1 MAKRKTSKLE
11 KFFQD
16 YPIVLVVLITF
27 VLGIS
32 IGYGISHKSFRGW
45 SRPTQ
50 KVLESHVFKEA
61 AIASTVPAASFST
74 SLPKPVVPQPS
85 RVEKVTP
92 LQKLFRPKP
101 EAGKLEK
108 PKIVFVIDD
117 IGYNKRYAQLLFS
130 INRPL
135 TVAILPQITYSKYFA
150 EEAKKR
156 GFETLLHLP
165 LEPEDIGEDPG
176 PGLIRA
182 NMKTDEI
189 KLILENDLASVPG
202 VIGVNNHM
210 GSHASRDRGLMY
222 LILKELKRRQLFF
235 LDSMTHPK
243 SVGHRV
249 AYALGMPVLKRDV
262 FLDNIDDFNYVM
274 ERIQEVAEVAK
285 QTGNAVAI
293 GHYRENTLL
302 AVKKSIPRLE
312 AEGFEIVALQNV
324 IASPDGTKQ
333 SRV

>member
-1 MAKRKTSKLE
+1 MARRKTSKLK

-16 YPIVLVVLITF
+16 YPIILTVLITF
-27 VLGIS
+27 VLGAS
-32 IGYGISHKSFRGW
+32 IGYGVAHKNFKGW
-45 SRPTQ
+45 SRPAQ
-50 KVLESHVFKEA
+50 KVLQSDGFKEV
-61 AIASTVPAASFST
+61 AIASTIPAANFSMP
-74 SLPKPVVPQPS
+74 LPKPLIPQPS
-85 RVEKVTP
+85 QEEKLTP
-92 LQKLFRPKP
+92 LQKLFQPKP
-101 EAGKLEK
+101 AAEKPQK

-117 IGYNKRYAQLLFS
+117 LGYNKRYAQLLFS

-150 EEAKKR
+150 VEAKKH

-176 PGLIRA
+176 PGLIKA

-189 KLILENDLASVPG
+189 RFILENDLASVPG
-202 VIGVNNHM
+202 VVGVNNHM

-222 LILKELKRRQLFF
+222 LVLKELKRKQLFF

-262 FLDNIDDFNYVM
+262 FLDNIDDYNYIM
-274 ERIQEVAEVAK
+274 ERIQDVAEAAK

-293 GHYRENTLL
+293 GHIRENTLL
-302 AVKKSIPRLE
+302 AIKKAIPRLE
-312 AEGFEIVALQNV
+312 AEGFEISNLK
-324 IASPDGTKQ
+324 DLM
-333 SRV
+333 